1 MTNWKRRLAVTL
13 HWKNLLQ
20 YFFQGLVIIAP
31 LGITIYAVY
40 WLFTT
45 VDNFLPNIVH
55 SFFPRYLPVDAD
67 GNVKKIPGLGFVVVI
82 LIVLLVGRISSSF
95 FMSKLVDLLDGML
108 ERTPG
113 IKFIYKS
120 VKDFLEAFTGNKRKF
135 DKPVLV
141 NVDASDVWR
150 IGFITKE
157 DSHDFDLIEH
167 AVVYIP
173 LSYALTG
180 VTYFVPRKNIRQLT
194 HITSAEA
201 MKFAVSGGVSE
212 VEQSEVQHT
221 EIKQSE
227 MQVSS

>member
-1 MTNWKRRLAVTL
+1 MSDWKHRISEGF

-20 YFFQGLVIIAP
+20 YFFQGLVILAP

-40 WLFTT
+40 VLFTA
-45 VDNFLPNIVH
+45 VDNFLPDIIH
-55 SFFPRYLPVDAD
+55 SLFPNLLRPD
-67 GNVKKIPGLGFVVVI
+67 GEGELKRIPGLGFVVVI

-120 VKDFLEAFTGNKRKF
+120 VKDFLEAFTGNKKKF
-135 DKPVLV
+135 DKPVLA
-141 NVDASDVWR
+141 NVDGTDIWR
-150 IGFITKE
+150 IGFITQE
-157 DSHDFDLIEH
+157 SAANFEMADH

-180 VTYFVPRKNIRQLT
+180 VTYFVPREKIKLIHNVS
-194 HITSAEA
+194 SAEA
-201 MKFAVSGGVSE
+201 MKFALSGGVSE
-212 VEQSEVQHT
+212 VE
-221 EIKQSE
+221 
-227 MQVSS
+227 

>member
-1 MTNWKRRLAVTL
+1 M
-13 HWKNLLQ
+13 
-20 YFFQGLVIIAP
+20 
-31 LGITIYAVY
+31 LGIDQEGE
-40 WLFTT
+40 FK
-45 VDNFLPNIVH
+45 
-55 SFFPRYLPVDAD
+55 R
-67 GNVKKIPGLGFVVVI
+67 IPGLGFIVVI
-82 LIVLLVGRISSSF
+82 LIVLLVGRVSSSF

-141 NVDASDVWR
+141 SVDATDVWR

-157 DSHDFDLIEH
+157 DAADFELTGH

-180 VTYFVPRKNIRQLT
+180 VTYFVPKEKIKLLN
-194 HITSAEA
+194 HVNSAEA

-212 VEQSEVQHT
+212 VE
-221 EIKQSE
+221 
-227 MQVSS
+227 

>member
-1 MTNWKRRLAVTL
+1 MTNWKRRAQVSL
-13 HWKNLLQ
+13 HWKKLLQ

-31 LGITIYAVY
+31 LGITIYAVW
-40 WLFTT
+40 WLFST
-45 VDNFLPNIVH
+45 VDNILPNIIH
-55 SFFPRYLPVDAD
+55 SLFPHLLGVDGD
-67 GNVKKIPGLGFVVVI
+67 GDLKKIPGLGFIVVI

-95 FMSKLVDLLDGML
+95 FMSRLVDLLDGML

-113 IKFIYKS
+113 IKLIYKS

-141 NVDASDVWR
+141 SVDAADVWR

-157 DSHDFDLIEH
+157 DTEDFELLDH
-167 AVVYIP
+167 VVVYIP

-180 VTYFVPRKNIRQLT
+180 VTYFVPKDKIKLLT

-201 MKFAVSGGVSE
+201 MKFAVTGGVTE
-212 VEQSEVQHT
+212 VEQHVTHVIT
-221 EIKQSE
+221 
-227 MQVSS
+227 

>member
-1 MTNWKRRLAVTL
+1 MSERKESDSNAF

-31 LGITIYAVY
+31 LGITIYAVL

-45 VDNFLPNIVH
+45 VDNILPNIIH
-55 SFFPRYLPVDAD
+55 SAFPQLLPPD
-67 GNVKKIPGLGFVVVI
+67 GEDEIKRIPGLGFVVVI

-135 DKPVLV
+135 DKPVLA
-141 NVDASDVWR
+141 NVDGPDIWR
-150 IGFITKE
+150 IGFITQE
-157 DSHDFDLIEH
+157 SAINFEMAEY

-180 VTYFVPRKNIRQLT
+180 VTYIVPKEKIKLIHNVS
-194 HITSAEA
+194 SAEA
-201 MKFAVSGGVSE
+201 MKFALSGGVAE
-212 VEQSEVQHT
+212 VE
-221 EIKQSE
+221 
-227 MQVSS
+227 

>member
-1 MTNWKRRLAVTL
+1 MSQLKRRISDSF

-31 LGITIYAVY
+31 LGITIYAVW
-40 WLFTT
+40 WLFYT
-45 VDNFLPNIVH
+45 VDNILPNIIH
-55 SFFPRYLPVDAD
+55 SIFPHLFPPD
-67 GNVKKIPGLGFVVVI
+67 GEGELKRIPGLGFVVVI

-120 VKDFLEAFTGNKRKF
+120 VKDFLEAFTGNKKKF
-135 DKPVLV
+135 DKPVLA
-141 NVDASDVWR
+141 NVDGTDIWR
-150 IGFITKE
+150 VGFITQE
-157 DSHDFDLIEH
+157 SAANFEMADH

-180 VTYFVPRKNIRQLT
+180 VTYFVPKEKIKLIHNVS
-194 HITSAEA
+194 SAEA

-212 VEQSEVQHT
+212 VE
-221 EIKQSE
+221 
-227 MQVSS
+227 

>member
-1 MTNWKRRLAVTL
+1 MSDRKERLADAF

-31 LGITIYAVY
+31 LGITIYAVL

-45 VDNFLPNIVH
+45 VDNILPNIIH
-55 SFFPRYLPVDAD
+55 SMFPKLLPPD
-67 GNVKKIPGLGFVVVI
+67 GEGEIKRIPGLGFIVVI
-82 LIVLLVGRISSSF
+82 LIVLFVGRVSSSF

-135 DKPVLV
+135 DKPVLA
-141 NVDASDVWR
+141 NVDGPDIWR
-150 IGFITKE
+150 IGFITQ
-157 DSHDFDLIEH
+157 DSADNFEMADY

-180 VTYFVPRKNIRQLT
+180 VTYMVPKDKIKLVHNIS
-194 HITSAEA
+194 SAEA
-201 MKFAVSGGVSE
+201 MKFALSGGVAE
-212 VEQSEVQHT
+212 VE
-221 EIKQSE
+221 
-227 MQVSS
+227 